1 MPVPSDSRSTPPSAS
16 RSAREAPTL
25 FEALATLARRAPDTA
40 LASAAT
46 GGLLGVV
53 GMIFASPDA
62 RLFLLP
68 LIALGAF
75 GLWGMLERERATSAA
90 SGDAATSE
98 PRRPRTLVGV
108 VQWLAV
114 AIGTAAAVVG
124 ALALLGAVF
133 GTVIS

>member
-1 MPVPSDSRSTPPSAS
+1 MPVRSDSRSTSPSTS

-25 FEALATLARRAPDTA
+25 FEALATLARRAPDAA

-46 GGLLGVV
+46 GGLLGAV
-53 GMIFASPDA
+53 GMIFVSAGV

-75 GLWGMLERERATSAA
+75 GLWGILERARATSAA
-90 SGDAATSE
+90 EST
-98 PRRPRTLVGV
+98 RPRSLVGAA
-108 VQWLAV
+108 QRLAV
-114 AIGTAAAVVG
+114 AIGTAAVVVG
-124 ALALLGAVF
+124 ALALLGALL